1 MRHAVRRIVA
11 IVPVALTAAL
21 LAAPAAWAQE
31 AGQEVDNTG
40 ADAPVDEAAAQDTVE
55 DTADRRVEQ
64 PGDRAVERPVGENPV
79 ELDERSYADAEE
91 EDFVPSEDIPTDQA
105 IAFPTDI

>member
-31 AGQEVDNTG
+31 ADDRGTE
-40 ADAPVDEAAAQDTVE
+40 APVDEAAAQDTVE
-55 DTADRRVEQ
+55 DTTDRRVEQ
-64 PGDRAVERPVGENPV
+64 PGDRAVERPADEDPV

>member
-1 MRHAVRRIVA
+1 MRHAITRLVP

-21 LAAPAAWAQE
+21 LAASAAWTQE

-40 ADAPVDEAAAQDTVE
+40 TDAPVAEASARDADDRSVGQSTERSADEA
-55 DTADRRVEQ
+55 
-64 PGDRAVERPVGENPV
+64 PV
-79 ELDERSYADAEE
+79 ELDERNYADAEE